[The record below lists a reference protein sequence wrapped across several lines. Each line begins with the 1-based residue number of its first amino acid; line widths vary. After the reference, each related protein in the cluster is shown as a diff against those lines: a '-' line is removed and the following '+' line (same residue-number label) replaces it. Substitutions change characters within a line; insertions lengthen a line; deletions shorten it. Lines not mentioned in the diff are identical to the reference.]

1 MTNTITVDND
11 VEALRE
17 SLVALAPENNRSMNP
32 FLKNIF
38 ATPLLMGTSSN
49 QSIQLEI
56 TTLAYGLRAGLTRGK
71 LVSDHW
77 NQGSSSSDPQDFA
90 THGVTSFNSTES
102 LNQLPEWNTVTAFI
116 EDFAGTMISSIEPAG
131 NIKLINMWTTIY
143 PPGAFV
149 PEHIH
154 SNSLFSGVFYAKAE
168 PQCGKTVFHDPAW
181 VSKTMCLKDGY
192 DSHKTKYNI
201 TPEPGMML
209 IFPGWLPH
217 RSLPNCSTEDRI
229 IVSFNLV

>member
-102 LNQLPEWNTVTAFI
+102 LNQLPEWSNVTAFI
-116 EDFAGTMISSIEPAG
+116 EDFSATMLSSIG
-131 NIKLINMWTTIY
+131 RDDVKLTKMWTTIY
-143 PPGAFV
+143 PQGAFM
-149 PEHIH
+149 PEHVH

-168 PQCGKTVFHDPAW
+168 PQCGEIVFHDPAW
-181 VSKTMCLKDGY
+181 VAKTMSSKDGY
-192 DSHKTKYNI
+192 HSHDAKYKVA
-201 TPEPGMML
+201 PETGLMV
-209 IFPGWLPH
+209 IFPAWLPH
-217 RSLPNCSTEDRI
+217 RTLPNRSSEDRI
-229 IVSFNLV
+229 MISFNLC

>member
-1 MTNTITVDND
+1 MST
-11 VEALRE
+11 
-17 SLVALAPENNRSMNP
+17 
-32 FLKNIF
+32 FLQNIF
-38 ATPLLMGTSSN
+38 ATPILKGHSSN
-49 QSIQLEI
+49 QAIPLEI
-56 TTLAYGLRAGLTRGK
+56 VTRAYQLRAGMTQGK
-71 LVSDHW
+71 LVSDQW
-77 NQGSSSSDPQDFA
+77 ELGINSSDPQDFA

-168 PQCGKTVFHDPAW
+168 PQCGETVFHDPAW
-181 VSKTMCLKDGY
+181 VS
-192 DSHKTKYNI
+192 
-201 TPEPGMML
+201 
-209 IFPGWLPH
+209 
-217 RSLPNCSTEDRI
+217 
-229 IVSFNLV
+229 